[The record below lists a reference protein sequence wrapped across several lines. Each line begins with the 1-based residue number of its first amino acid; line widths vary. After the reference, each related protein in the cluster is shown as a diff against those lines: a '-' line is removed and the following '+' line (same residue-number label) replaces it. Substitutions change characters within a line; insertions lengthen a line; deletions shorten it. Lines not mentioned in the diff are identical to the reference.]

1 MVFRLS
7 ATPPQAPSSN
17 PPTSSPHSAV
27 LRLQWLAANS
37 APQLTGLDRQAGNSH
52 YFIGRDPG
60 QWHLGVTHYAKVHYA
75 DLYPGVDLVIYGQ
88 QQQIAYDLIVAPK
101 ADLTRI
107 VLGFQGAQAI
117 EIDPHGDLRIAFA
130 GRALRMQKP
139 FVYQERHGKRY
150 EIQSQYVLRGP
161 NQVGFRVAAYDQ
173 TQVLVIDPVL
183 NYATFLGGQGQ
194 DAGLAI
200 AVDPTGHVYVTG
212 NTTSADFPTT
222 EAPRQETFAE
232 GIHDAFVAKLTPEG
246 TALVYATS
254 CPGAVNLCKHTL
266 SPVRP
271 YPASCLILNCSPR

>member
-1 MVFRLS
+1 
-7 ATPPQAPSSN
+7 
-17 PPTSSPHSAV
+17 
-27 LRLQWLAANS
+27 
-37 APQLTGLDRQAGNSH
+37 
-52 YFIGRDPG
+52 
-60 QWHLGVTHYAKVHYA
+60 
-75 DLYPGVDLVIYGQ
+75 
-88 QQQIAYDLIVAPK
+88 
-101 ADLTRI
+101 
-107 VLGFQGAQAI
+107 
-117 EIDPHGDLRIAFA
+117 
-130 GRALRMQKP
+130 MQKP
-139 FVYQERHGKRY
+139 IVYQERYGKRY

-194 DAGLAI
+194 DARLAI

-222 EAPRQETFAE
+222 EAPLQETFAE